1 MAKKN
6 KRYETSSKILKAATQ
21 VFSEVGF
28 AGARVDE
35 IAQRAGVNKATI
47 YYNTGD
53 KKTLYARVLQKISG
67 EMYAHPSE
75 NIEKVLTPVGQLKAY
90 VRNIANV
97 IDRNP
102 ALPNIILWE
111 HASGGKN
118 FPEEASIEIAK
129 MIEMLIN
136 ILKEGEKQ
144 DIFIKTSPILIQFM
158 IMGSFMLYKT
168 SNPIRKMHTAF
179 PREVKKSESNLSGT
193 IADEIEK
200 YILKAVKKEN

>member
-1 MAKKN
+1 MTKKI
-6 KRYETSSKILKAATQ
+6 KRHETSSKILKAATQ

-28 AGARVDE
+28 SGARVDE

-67 EMYAHPSE
+67 EMRTHLSE
-75 NIEKVLTPVGQLKAY
+75 NIEKVLTPEEKLKTY

-102 ALPNIILWE
+102 DLPNIILWE
-111 HASGGKN
+111 HANGGKN

-144 DIFIKTSPILIQFM
+144 GIFIKTSPILIQFM
-158 IMGSFMLYKT
+158 IMGTFMLYKT
-168 SNPIRKMHTAF
+168 SSPIRKNHTAF
-179 PREVKKSESNLSGT
+179 PREIKKNRSKP
-193 IADEIEK
+193 IRC
-200 YILKAVKKEN
+200 YC